1 MALFSKE
8 RSYAGARVLLTGGC
22 SGLGLELTKLFAAD
36 GARVLVGDVHEQA
49 PEGVLPAG
57 VEYRTLD
64 IRSDEQWE
72 EARNWMEANWG
83 GIDVLV
89 NNAGIAAGG
98 RLDVEGMDNWKRIV
112 DINLL
117 GAVRGIRTFVPLM
130 KAQRSGQIIN
140 TASLAGLV
148 HAPAMASYN
157 AVKAGIVAISET
169 ARWELAPYK
178 ISVSAICPSFF
189 RTNLHHSLEGKDVEM
204 EETAVNLI
212 TKAPRGAAQVAATA
226 YKKVKQGK
234 FIVITDPD
242 GQIAYFGKR
251 YSPLVYKTL
260 MLQAGRRVGA
270 GKTPVP
276 PIIDKLQSLGAK
288 R

>member
-1 MALFSKE
+1 MALFSSE

-22 SGLGLELTKLFAAD
+22 SGLGLELARLFAAD
-36 GARVLVGDVHEQA
+36 GAKVVVGDVHEQA
-49 PEGVLPAG
+49 PLGVLPEG
-57 VEYRTLD
+57 VVYRQLD

-72 EARNWMEANWG
+72 ETRNWMESNWG

-98 RLDVEGMDNWKRIV
+98 RLDVEGMDNWQRIV

-117 GAVRGIRTFVPLM
+117 GAVRGLRTFVPLM

-157 AVKAGIVAISET
+157 AVKAGMVAISET
-169 ARWELAPYK
+169 ARWELAPYR
-178 ISVSAICPSFF
+178 ISVSVICPSFF
-189 RTNLHHSLEGKDVEM
+189 RTNLHESLHGKDVEM
-204 EETAVNLI
+204 EATAVHLI
-212 TKAPRGAAQVAATA
+212 TKAPRSARQVAGVAF
-226 YKKVKQGK
+226 KKVKKDK
-234 FIVITDPD
+234 FVVLTDPD
-242 GQIAYFGKR
+242 GQIAHFGKR
-251 YSPLVYKTL
+251 YAPLVYKTL
-260 MLQAGRRVGA
+260 MLQAGHRVGS
-270 GKTPVP
+270 GKAPVP
-276 PIIDKLQSLGAK
+276 AIIDKLQSLGSK

>member
-1 MALFSKE
+1 MALFSRE

-22 SGLGLELTKLFAAD
+22 SGLGLELTKLFVAD
-36 GARVLVGDVHEQA
+36 GAEVLVGDVHEQA
-49 PEGVLPAG
+49 PEGVLPDG
-57 VEYRTLD
+57 VAYRQLD

-72 EARNWMEANWG
+72 EARNWLEANWG

-98 RLDVEGMDNWKRIV
+98 RLDVEGMDNWQRIV

-117 GAVRGIRTFVPLM
+117 GAVRGIRTIVPLM

-157 AVKAGIVAISET
+157 AVKAGIVAVSET
-169 ARWELAPYK
+169 ARWELAPYG
-178 ISVSAICPSFF
+178 ITVSAICPSFF
-189 RTNLHHSLEGKDVEM
+189 RTNLHESLHGKDIEM
-204 EETAVNLI
+204 EQTAVHLI
-212 TKAPRGAAQVAATA
+212 TKAPRSARQVAQVAFS
-226 YKKVKQGK
+226 KVKKGK

-242 GQIAYFGKR
+242 GQIAWFGKR

-260 MLQAGRRVGA
+260 MLQAGRRVGS
-270 GKTPVP
+270 GKAPVP
-276 PIIDKLQSLGAK
+276 PIIDKLQSLGA
-288 R
+288 RL